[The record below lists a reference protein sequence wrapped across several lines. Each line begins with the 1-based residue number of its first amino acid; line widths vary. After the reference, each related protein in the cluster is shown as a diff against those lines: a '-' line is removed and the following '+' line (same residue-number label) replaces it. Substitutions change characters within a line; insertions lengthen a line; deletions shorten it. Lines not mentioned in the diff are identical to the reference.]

1 MDAFVLDVML
11 LCSFVFGAFLCGL
24 IIPKNALR
32 FGGKSFYGVALLGN
46 SAMLFVSYILAHDEG
61 AIPFA
66 ACLAACASGLQN
78 AMCTMHLGAVVRTTH
93 VTGTVT
99 DIGSTSGRAAMIIL
113 RGLTKGSLGYL
124 DRVELDVDLKKL
136 RVLLIIFFSFAGGC
150 YVGSLLYTNI
160 LLKTMLVPAVITGL
174 CGLLYT
180 FLRGTLKKQI
190 KKMERKRIAEEMD
203 EVHQAL
209 EVAHVMVKK
218 HTTNKSGVPDEER
231 REIAEQMEHA
241 LEALHNLQEAISEL
255 DEEEEESDGAARL
268 PSFFSRRSERK

>member
-1 MDAFVLDVML
+1 
-11 LCSFVFGAFLCGL
+11 
-24 IIPKNALR
+24 
-32 FGGKSFYGVALLGN
+32 
-46 SAMLFVSYILAHDEG
+46 MLFVSYILAHDEG
-61 AIPFA
+61 AVPFA

-99 DIGSTSGRAAMIIL
+99 DIGSTSGRAAMIML
-113 RGLTKGSLGYL
+113 RGLANGSTRLGYL

-136 RVLLIIFFSFAGGC
+136 RVLLIIFFSFAFGC
-150 YVGSLLYTNI
+150 YFGSLLYTSI
-160 LLKTMLVPAVITGL
+160 LLKTMLVPAVITWL
-174 CGLLYT
+174 CGVLYT

-190 KKMERKRIAEEMD
+190 KKMERKRIAEEMG

-209 EVAHVMVKK
+209 EAAHVLVKK
-218 HTTNKSGVPDEER
+218 HTTNRSGVPDEER
-231 REIAEQMEHA
+231 MEIAEQMEHA

-255 DEEEEESDGAARL
+255 DEEEDEEEADGAARL